1 MTTYIS
7 FNNILKCFSKG
18 EGAAYRGRILVELST
33 KLDRKAEKEVEAIS
47 NDDILVAQV
56 ITSVEILM
64 ISGPFVLR
72 VAFAC
77 HFYSLI
83 YFIEIPAKEEVLPV
97 CCVPQC
103 HHDTRARRAY
113 SV

>member
-1 MTTYIS
+1 MTTSIS

-33 KLDRKAEKEVEAIS
+33 KLDGKTEKDVEAIS

-56 ITSVEILM
+56 VTSIEI
-64 ISGPFVLR
+64 ISGPFALH

-77 HFYSLI
+77 HFYTLI

-97 CCVPQC
+97 CCVPQR